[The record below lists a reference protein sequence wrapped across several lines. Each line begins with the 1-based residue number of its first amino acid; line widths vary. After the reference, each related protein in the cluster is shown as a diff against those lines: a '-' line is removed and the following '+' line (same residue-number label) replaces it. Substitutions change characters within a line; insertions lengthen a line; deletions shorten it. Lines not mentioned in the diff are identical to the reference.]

1 MFCLASNLEHIHNV
15 LHTQMQ
21 LPFYTAK
28 FHLDI
33 TICLV
38 AYQRTRPTIGNKY
51 DTVTAS
57 NFRLMHFESNCI
69 KSLSLLSSAGKE
81 GVSEGRQLFS
91 CLFTAHFNL
100 ISLERKKSVRRETRK
115 LLPVVAN
122 SIKRRPQKYMEGDTN
137 PNVIIKQA
145 SERESSQTS
154 HSHSEQESSK
164 RGIKKVGG
172 RGRSRSKGSA
182 R

>member
-1 MFCLASNLEHIHNV
+1 MFCLASNLEHILNV
-15 LHTQMQ
+15 VQTQMQ
-21 LPFYTAK
+21 LPSYTAQ

-33 TICLV
+33 TICPV

-51 DTVTAS
+51 ATVTAS
-57 NFRLMHFESNCI
+57 SFRLMHFESNCI
-69 KSLSLLSSAGKE
+69 KSLNLLSSAGRE
-81 GVSEGRQLFS
+81 GEYEEGRQLFS

-100 ISLERKKSVRRETRK
+100 ISLEAKKSVRRETRK

-145 SERESSQTS
+145 SERRVQSNLALSLKAG
-154 HSHSEQESSK
+154 EQ
-164 RGIKKVGG
+164 
-172 RGRSRSKGSA
+172 
-182 R
+182 